1 MKKIYIILS
10 TLLGAMIALASCQ
23 REDVPHNETPEE
35 IGAPISFSTINASFD
50 TKGDDGE
57 TSEEGS
63 ETGTTTPEISSFHVW
78 ASRTY
83 GETANSTTDNSIFSG
98 NEVRYDNG
106 IWKYSPVRYWQTGNY
121 RFVAVSQMTDKETF
135 YTGSIT
141 NSSLNLNFTSPGWN
155 LSSTPADLI
164 VASATASGETQ
175 RNNNT
180 EVAFTFDHQLAMVQ
194 FTAKNADTRN
204 ATISINSVAIMG
216 NKTTASGMTY
226 FASSTPT
233 TTWTFSD
240 VRPVQQLP
248 LQFEAGK
255 SAITLAKDTETIL
268 TSEFMV
274 FPQDCTL
281 EIEISYDVAGNG
293 GTASNNSKSATKD
306 VSWEAGK
313 IYKYN
318 INVTSDHI
326 SFVKE
331 PTVVEW
337 GTTISADAD
346 ITI

>member
-1 MKKIYIILS
+1 MKNIYIIL
-10 TLLGAMIALASCQ
+10 TTFLGAMIALASCQ
-23 REDVPHNETPEE
+23 REDVSHNESPEE
-35 IGAPISFSTINASFD
+35 IGVPISFSTIQASFD
-50 TKGDDGE
+50 TKGVDGE
-57 TSEEGS
+57 NDEDEGTES
-63 ETGTTTPEISSFHVW
+63 TTPKITSFHVW

-83 GETANSTTDNSIFSG
+83 GEIGNPTTDNSIFSG

-106 IWKYSPVRYWQTGNY
+106 VWKYSPVRYWQTGNY
-121 RFVAVSQMTDKETF
+121 RFVAVSQTTETKAS

-141 NSSLNLNFTSPGWN
+141 NSSLNLSFTSPGWN

-164 VASATASGETQ
+164 AASATASGETQ